1 MNRKTFT
8 FESRNK
14 KKIRLKDILMLLS
27 VFALCFI
34 TVITT
39 AGTNEEKEETL
50 GVTQTAS
57 NKEID
62 HIPSEIA
69 ENGEDIAKT
78 ETQAEENIEIIAQPP
93 ENIKREF
100 ITPVNGAIV
109 KPFSKTELAYSRTMD
124 DWRTHLGVDIAC
136 PYGTEVIA
144 SEAGEVK
151 EIEYNINFGT
161 TVTVETGEYILKYT
175 SLSSDVYVSVGDKLT
190 KGTIIGKTSDSCI
203 SEICDEPHFH
213 FEVIKNG
220 EHIDP
225 LDIISGL

>member
-39 AGTNEEKEETL
+39 AGTNEEREETL

-57 NKEID
+57 NKEIA
-62 HIPSEIA
+62 HIPSEFA

-93 ENIKREF
+93 ENTKREF

-161 TVTVETGEYILKYT
+161 TVTVESGEYILKYT